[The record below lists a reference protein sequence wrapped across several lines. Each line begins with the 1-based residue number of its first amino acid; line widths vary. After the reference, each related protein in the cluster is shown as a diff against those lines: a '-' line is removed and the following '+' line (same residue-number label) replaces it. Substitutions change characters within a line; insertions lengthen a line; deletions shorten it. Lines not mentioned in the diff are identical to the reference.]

1 MSLKFVSL
9 ALAVVATA
17 ASPFDSMQKAS
28 NSDPCDPCQ
37 PKGAS
42 GLTPPAVGTQ
52 LSSLYTDILASIQG
66 ISFDKRSVHH
76 NTARAS
82 GFCCRQSL
90 DCVNVQNLNIPMC
103 YDKFT
108 TNFQFPD
115 GSFGIVSAGEYH
127 SSGGVEVNLVNGSYT
142 KDGQSANIY
151 PNDSEKPNTSTM
163 SIPPQFTGT
172 GVGGAI
178 PITELGSIIVYTTTI
193 PATTYTAATT
203 VAQTVKTATISGH
216 EVETTV
222 PATTISQ
229 PTTIAGQT
237 TVVTQTHEA
246 SSSNKGAA
254 GQVSVDTTRSFG
266 MSIVGAL
273 LYALV

>member
-1 MSLKFVSL
+1 MSLKFLSL

-17 ASPFDSMQKAS
+17 SPFNSMQKS
-28 NSDPCDPCQ
+28 TSDDPCEPCQ

-52 LSSLYTDILASIQG
+52 LSSLYTDILSSIKD
-66 ISFDKRSVHH
+66 ISFDKRNVHI
-76 NTARAS
+76 RAE
-82 GFCCRQSL
+82 GFCCRESL
-90 DCVNVQNLNIPMC
+90 DCINVQNLNIPMC

-115 GSFGIVSAGEYH
+115 GSYGTVSAGDYH
-127 SSGGVEVNLVNGSYT
+127 SGGVDVNLVNGSYT
-142 KDGQSANIY
+142 KNGQSANIY
-151 PNDSEKPNTSTM
+151 PNESDKPNTSTM
-163 SIPPQFTGT
+163 SIPPQFTGS
-172 GVGGAI
+172 GIGGAI

-193 PATTYTAATT
+193 PATTYTAPTT
-203 VAQTVKTATISGH
+203 VAQTVKTATISGV
-216 EVETTV
+216 EVKTTI

-229 PTTIAGQT
+229 ATTIAEQT
-237 TVVTQTHEA
+237 TVVTQTKDSA
-246 SSSNKGAA
+246 SSTSKAAA

-266 MSIVGAL
+266 MSLVGAL